1 MPYFVYVLKSTSK
14 KTSYIG
20 STQDLEN
27 RLSEHN
33 SGESK
38 ATRHKGPWSLVYQ
51 EKFQTRSEAVGREM
65 YFKTVDGRIE
75 LKRLGIL

>member
-1 MPYFVYVLKSTSK
+1 
-14 KTSYIG
+14 
-20 STQDLEN
+20 QNLEN

-38 ATRHKGPWSLVYQ
+38 ATRYKAPWSLVYQ
-51 EKFQTRSEAVGREM
+51 ENFQTRSEAVRREM
-65 YFKTVDGRIE
+65 YFKTVEGRIE